1 MTAMELIQTVLTIS
15 APQKLTQGYSDVM
28 KVLTAT
34 QILRLLLLTTAG
46 FASGCAAFRPIDG
59 VPARYLAPELR
70 AQTRSNGST
79 IDLSLLAQKP
89 PHQHIVDSQDVLG
102 IYIEGV
108 LGGIGEAPPIN
119 TPVAADIAPSIG
131 YPMSVRNDG
140 TVSLPMIGTVNV
152 RGMTI
157 RQVEEHLRQI
167 YTTERKILKEGADT
181 IIVSLQR
188 PRQVRVLVL
197 RQETGGS
204 GGAQFAQGLAVNLGQ
219 TKRGSG
225 QVVNLPIYNNDV
237 LHALAQTGGLPG
249 LDAENTI
256 YIIRRQHTGPTGM
269 TPDHPHYPT
278 LPTPALPQQRPT
290 QQHPVMEGHVSS
302 SYSQANPNIQLVG
315 YQPLTN
321 DGSTVEQVTAYNTS
335 TPQPVSIPTMGNNN
349 QFQSPVYPNGN
360 VPNIQNNRPANH
372 FTIEPVVASNFGNPD
387 PLAELRTGMAPA
399 NQEEFSEQV
408 VLQREVTVEQTA
420 ATQFNQPGYSQ
431 PEYSQPILQQL
442 PPQYRLSEPSLNGQP
457 PFPVENTP
465 INNFVASPQM
475 APEVDDD
482 QAASHDQ
489 FWSQVDLG
497 MNNFNADPTMNNRKV
512 IKIPIRLKPGE
523 QPHIRP
529 EDIILQDGDIVFIES
544 RDTEI
549 FYTGGLLGGGQF
561 TLPRDYD
568 LDVLDAIS
576 LAQGARQQQ
585 NVGNQIGGTSA
596 LNGDVTISAS
606 SVVIIRRMP
615 NGAQVPIKVDLYR
628 ALTDPS
634 ERILIQPGDMVM
646 LRYKMHEA
654 VGAFIERNILS
665 SALLGLAFTQ
675 FGGNGGN

>member
-1 MTAMELIQTVLTIS
+1 
-15 APQKLTQGYSDVM
+15 M

-34 QILRLLLLTTAG
+34 QILRLLLLTTASV
-46 FASGCAAFRPIDG
+46 ASGCAAFRPIDG

-89 PHQHIVDSQDVLG
+89 PHQHIVDGQDVLG

-119 TPVAADIAPSIG
+119 APVASEIAPSIG

-140 TVSLPMIGTVNV
+140 SLSLPMIGAVNV

-157 RQVEEHLRQI
+157 RQVEEHLRRI

-197 RQETGGS
+197 RQETGGT

-219 TKRGSG
+219 TKRGNG

-269 TPDHPHYPT
+269 APDHPHYPNS
-278 LPTPALPQQRPT
+278 PTPALPQHRPT
-290 QQHPVMEGHVSS
+290 QQHPVMENHVSS
-302 SYSQANPNIQLVG
+302 NNSMANSNIQLVG
-315 YQPLTN
+315 YHPQAN
-321 DGSTVEQVTAYNTS
+321 YGSSVEQVAAYNTS
-335 TPQPVSIPTMGNNN
+335 ARQPVSIPTMENRN
-349 QFQSPVYPNGN
+349 QFQNPVYQNRET
-360 VPNIQNNRPANH
+360 PNIQDNGSVNQ
-372 FTIEPVVASNFGNPD
+372 FTIEPAVASNFGNPD
-387 PLAELRTGMAPA
+387 PLAELRVGMTPV
-399 NQEEFSEQV
+399 NQENFSEQV
-408 VLQREVTVEQTA
+408 VLQREVTIEQTA
-420 ATQFNQPGYSQ
+420 ATQFNQPGYPQ
-431 PEYSQPILQQL
+431 PSLQQL
-442 PPQYRLSEPSLNGQP
+442 PSQYPLNEPSLNGQP
-457 PFPVENTP
+457 PFPVENAP
-465 INNFVASPQM
+465 INNFVAPPQLS
-475 APEVDDD
+475 AELNPELGYD
-482 QAASHDQ
+482 QSASHDQ

-497 MNNFNADPTMNNRKV
+497 MNNSNGDPTMNNQKV

-523 QPHIRP
+523 QPHVRP

-549 FYTGGLLGGGQF
+549 FYTGGLLGGGQY

-576 LAQGARQQQ
+576 LAQGASQQQ
-585 NVGNQIGGTSA
+585 STGNQIGGTSA